1 MSMPPDQ
8 SLESTTRLLAMSPE
22 PAFVVDLE
30 GRIVYWNGAAGAF
43 FGIPASEALGRL
55 CAMVVR
61 GLSAVGEIQCTR
73 NCPLLARASRDD
85 SYSVAEML
93 VPTMPRPTH
102 WSRKRVHHLP
112 MEDDSGE
119 TGYVIHVVTDIPG
132 DPEDTRPC
140 RGS

>member
-1 MSMPPDQ
+1 MPPDQ
-8 SLESTTRLLAMSPE
+8 SLESATRLFETSPE

-30 GRIVYWNGAAGAF
+30 GKIVYWNRAADTF
-43 FGIPASEALGRL
+43 FGIPAREALGRP

-85 SYSVAEML
+85 SYSVAEMR
-93 VPTMPRPTH
+93 VPTMPRPAR

-132 DPEDTRPC
+132 GPDDAGPL
-140 RGS
+140 

>member
-1 MSMPPDQ
+1 MPPDQ
-8 SLESTTRLLAMSPE
+8 SLESATRLFETSPE

-30 GRIVYWNGAAGAF
+30 ARIVYWNRAAGAF
-43 FGIPASEALGRL
+43 FGVPASEALGRP

-73 NCPLLARASRDD
+73 NCPLLGRASQDD
-85 SYSVAEML
+85 SYSVAEME
-93 VPTMPRPTH
+93 VPTMPRPAR

-112 MEDDSGE
+112 LEDDSGE

-132 DPEDTRPC
+132 GPEDARPL
-140 RGS
+140 